1 MGRDHQTLRRW
12 VTIRSFNPR
21 ARMGRDVKQAFYVNG
36 VFRFQSTRPHG
47 ARHQQPQRRFAPVQV
62 SIHAPAW
69 GATKLSSIIFL
80 RWSCFNPRAR
90 MGRDEPVMDFDV
102 DIFAVSIHAPAWGA
116 TLGYPEETAGG
127 RFNPRA
133 RMGRDTLADY
143 IKTIL
148 EVSIHAPAWGATWF
162 FISP

>member
-1 MGRDHQTLRRW
+1 MGRD
-12 VTIRSFNPR
+12 
-21 ARMGRDVKQAFYVNG
+21 A
-36 VFRFQSTRPHG
+36 
-47 ARHQQPQRRFAPVQV
+47 
-62 SIHAPAW
+62 
-69 GATKLSSIIFL
+69 
-80 RWSCFNPRAR
+80 
-90 MGRDEPVMDFDV
+90 
-102 DIFAVSIHAPAWGA
+102 
-116 TLGYPEETAGG
+116 LGSPEETAGG